1 MKVMKKGIM
10 KITHF
15 EENHRKR
22 NKNTELLRTT
32 FLFCLLALIL
42 QGPPS
47 AEHKLWQIKRR
58 NNYPSPS
65 LFKAFLRGAVPKT
78 NISCK
83 FFTHRKLYYRALRS
97 LLITLKSKFT
107 KKRNKQE
114 TSLWNDFPMSF
125 SFLVLLYFPVIS
137 SPNVKYQDSK

>member
-1 MKVMKKGIM
+1 MKVTKKGIM
-10 KITHF
+10 KVTHF
-15 EENHRKR
+15 EENRRER
-22 NKNTELLRTT
+22 NKYTKLLRTA

-42 QGPPS
+42 RGSPF

-58 NNYPSPS
+58 NNSSSPS
-65 LFKAFLRGAVPKT
+65 LFKAFRRGAVPKT

-83 FFTHRKLYYRALRS
+83 FFTHRKLYQRALRS
-97 LLITLKSKFT
+97 LLITLKSEFT

-114 TSLWNDFPMSF
+114 TSQWHHFPMSL
-125 SFLVLLYFPVIS
+125 SFLMLLYFPVIS